1 VKAMIGFSLAL
12 LSVGIGLTLAGVIL
26 KVREQAEHR

>member
-1 VKAMIGFSLAL
+1 MIGFSLAL

-26 KVREQAEHR
+26 KVQEMADHR